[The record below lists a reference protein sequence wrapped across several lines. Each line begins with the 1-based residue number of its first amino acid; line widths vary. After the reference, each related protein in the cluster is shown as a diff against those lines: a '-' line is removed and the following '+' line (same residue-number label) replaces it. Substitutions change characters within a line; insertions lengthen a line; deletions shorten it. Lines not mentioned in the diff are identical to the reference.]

1 MVAPLALSARITALR
16 ESLPPETAASVVSAA
31 DLRRDREAPPLS
43 TGIEGL
49 DRLLA
54 GGLAR
59 GKLVEVVGR
68 RSSGRFSLALS
79 SLASATA
86 GGENAAL
93 IDLGDGLD
101 PQAAAAADVDL
112 RRVLWVR
119 PRRVRDAVY
128 AAEAVIAAGFPLVV
142 ADLGTPPV
150 GPRVPDAAWV
160 RLSRSARAH
169 GAALLVA
176 SPYPV
181 AGAAADAVILL
192 SRDRAVWCGKGA
204 SPRLLVE
211 VAARWTVEKKR
222 GEKPGRA
229 ADARFAAA
237 DAISDSGERTTK
249 APSPAAL
256 RFSEASG
263 RRPLP
268 RGEALSP
275 GGLPSSGASAPALR
289 RDESAGR
296 PLPPELAAPKPS
308 AKAGEAGGMGLL
320 VGDRSW

>member
-1 MVAPLALSARITALR
+1 MAVPELAARITALR
-16 ESLPPETAASVVSAA
+16 EALPPETAMSVVSAA
-31 DLRRDREAPPLS
+31 ELRRDRESPPLP
-43 TGIEGL
+43 TGVEGI

-59 GKLVEVVGR
+59 GKLVEIVGR
-68 RSSGRFSLALS
+68 RSSGRFSLGLS

-93 IDLGDGLD
+93 VDLGDGLD
-101 PQAAAAADVDL
+101 PQAAAAAGVDL

-119 PRRVRDAVY
+119 PRRLRDAVY

-169 GAALLVA
+169 GTALLVA

-181 AGAAADAVILL
+181 SGAAADAVVLL
-192 SRDRAVWCGKGA
+192 SRDRAVWTGKGA
-204 SPRLLVE
+204 SPRLLAG
-211 VAARWTVEKKR
+211 VAARGTIEKKR

-229 ADARFAAA
+229 AAARFAVGE
-237 DAISDSGERTTK
+237 AIPGDGERTAG
-249 APSPAAL
+249 APSPGAL
-256 RFSEASG
+256 RFPEASG

-268 RGEALSP
+268 PGEAV
-275 GGLPSSGASAPALR
+275 LR
-289 RDESAGR
+289 RSR
-296 PLPPELAAPKPS
+296 
-308 AKAGEAGGMGLL
+308 
-320 VGDRSW
+320 